1 MDKNYLTTIVNN
13 NKNTLSCPL
22 SPTIITIESD
32 NLHIYEIDRHLI
44 ERGST
49 NVLTDL
55 PGSRNLEETDENEL
69 PFPGFVET
77 VFYSLKQTRIPRYQ
91 CLQLITW
98 PWFERISMF
107 VILLNCITLGMYQPC
122 EHHSGLQTSKKCD
135 TPRCIWLQ
143 ATDYFI
149 FAFFT
154 IEMCIKM
161 IAMGIFGKGT
171 YLADTWNRLDCFIVI
186 SGLCDGLK
194 CVLRMSRYG
203 NQYLQLKQPWAKCK
217 GSDADRRDAEISITL
232 ALNLVYLLSLVLQPF
247 MPTTSD
253 EIRQQL
259 NIKETVYGL
268 ENAFRCY
275 LPAGHTIEQARLL
288 FRRIEKPLV
297 DEYLLRFVGRK
308 K

>member
-44 ERGST
+44 GRGTT

-186 SGLCDGLK
+186 SG
-194 CVLRMSRYG
+194 
-203 NQYLQLKQPWAKCK
+203 
-217 GSDADRRDAEISITL
+217 
-232 ALNLVYLLSLVLQPF
+232 
-247 MPTTSD
+247 
-253 EIRQQL
+253 
-259 NIKETVYGL
+259 
-268 ENAFRCY
+268 
-275 LPAGHTIEQARLL
+275 
-288 FRRIEKPLV
+288 
-297 DEYLLRFVGRK
+297 
-308 K
+308 